1 MIALIGTIL
10 VWALIIL
17 AGIGG
22 VICAFVG
29 FMVLINLSGESR

>member
-22 VICAFVG
+22 VICAVVG
-29 FMVLINLSGESR
+29 FMLLINFSGKLR